1 MRLSSAPQFKNQI
14 LMKSVQEMIMIVQC
28 YIHLLKDKE
37 IIIYIRNERDVFL
50 LTIAYNK
57 AIEYFNQTNTVITQL

>member
-1 MRLSSAPQFKNQI
+1 MIQI
-14 LMKSVQEMIMIVQC
+14 RKKVEVSCSFCNKSF
-28 YIHLLKDKE
+28 LKDDSE
-37 IIIYIRNERDVFL
+37 VTIYIRDERDVFL

>member
-1 MRLSSAPQFKNQI
+1 
-14 LMKSVQEMIMIVQC
+14 MKSVQEMIMIVQC

-37 IIIYIRNERDVFL
+37 IIIYIRDERDIFL

-57 AIEYFNQTNTVITQL
+57 ALEYFNQTNTVITQL

>member
-1 MRLSSAPQFKNQI
+1 
-14 LMKSVQEMIMIVQC
+14 MKSVQEMIMIVQC
-28 YIHLLKDKE
+28 YIHLLKNIE
-37 IIIYIRNERDVFL
+37 VTIYIRDVFL

>member
-1 MRLSSAPQFKNQI
+1 
-14 LMKSVQEMIMIVQC
+14 MKSVEEMIMIVQC

-37 IIIYIRNERDVFL
+37 LIIFIRNDRDVFL

-57 AIEYFNQTNTVITQL
+57 AIEYFTQTNTTITHL

>member
-1 MRLSSAPQFKNQI
+1 
-14 LMKSVQEMIMIVQC
+14 MKSVEEMIAIVQC

-37 IIIYIRNERDVFL
+37 IIIYIRNNKDILL

-57 AIEYFNQTNTVITQL
+57 ALEYFNQTNTVITKL

>member
-1 MRLSSAPQFKNQI
+1 
-14 LMKSVQEMIMIVQC
+14 MKSVQEMIMIVQC

-57 AIEYFNQTNTVITQL
+57 AIEYFTKTNTTITHL

>member
-1 MRLSSAPQFKNQI
+1 
-14 LMKSVQEMIMIVQC
+14 MKSVQEMIMIVQS
-28 YIHLLKDKE
+28 YIHLLKDIE
-37 IIIYIRNERDVFL
+37 VTIYIRDDRDVFL

>member
-1 MRLSSAPQFKNQI
+1 
-14 LMKSVQEMIMIVQC
+14 MKSVQEMIAIVQC
-28 YIHLLKDKE
+28 YTHLLKDIE
-37 IIIYIRNERDVFL
+37 ITIYIIDERDVFL

>member
-1 MRLSSAPQFKNQI
+1 
-14 LMKSVQEMIMIVQC
+14 MKSVQEMIMIVQC

-50 LTIAYNK
+50 LTISYNK